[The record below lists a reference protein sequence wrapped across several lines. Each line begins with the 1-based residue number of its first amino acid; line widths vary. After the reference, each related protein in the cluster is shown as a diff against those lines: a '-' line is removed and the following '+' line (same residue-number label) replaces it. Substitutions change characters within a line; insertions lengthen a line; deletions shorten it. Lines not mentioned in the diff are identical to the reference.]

1 MAAWQ
6 ELEWVSEHLHPKGG
20 VGSDE
25 DEARLAEIFRTC
37 HGDQNLIGQFM
48 YLEVGKQR
56 ADKRLAH
63 HRGTAATSAW
73 CPQEPWLVVKCGGGQ
88 GSDDDDGKPCLPA
101 CGWCRATST

>member
-48 YLEVGKQR
+48 YLEVSSERTIGWLTIK
-56 ADKRLAH
+56 A
-63 HRGTAATSAW
+63 
-73 CPQEPWLVVKCGGGQ
+73 PQPRTLGARK
-88 GSDDDDGKPCLPA
+88 SL
-101 CGWCRATST
+101 GW